1 MTAPKIAVIDYG
13 IGNLRS
19 AVKALE
25 NSGASV
31 ALTSDADVI
40 AAADGVVLPG
50 VGNFGACMRE
60 LRRAGLEDVARQAAL
75 DDRPFFGICVG
86 LQMLFEGS
94 EESPGIDGLGVI
106 AGRVLRLPDTMKL
119 PQIGWNTVEVRDGSQ
134 LFAGVGADAGTG
146 TECAAGDPWVYFV
159 HTYAAHADDPSV
171 VGGWC
176 EYGTRFVAAVELD
189 TLWATQFHPEKS
201 SSVGLKLLRN
211 FVGACAGAVVAT

>member
-1 MTAPKIAVIDYG
+1 MSDARHQPKVAVIDYG

-25 NSGASV
+25 QSGAEV
-31 ALTSDADVI
+31 ELTGDAKRI

-60 LRRAGLEDVARQAAL
+60 LRNAGLEDVARSAAL

-86 LQMLFEGS
+86 LQMLFAGS
-94 EESPGIDGLGVI
+94 EESPGISGLGVVD
-106 AGRVLRLPDTMKL
+106 GHVVRLPDTMKL
-119 PQIGWNTVEVRDGSQ
+119 PQIGWNTVEVRDGSR
-134 LFAGVGADAGTG
+134 LFANTTAN
-146 TECAAGDPWVYFV
+146 GDPWVYFV
-159 HTYAAHADDPSV
+159 HTYAAMADDATI

-189 TLWATQFHPEKS
+189 NLWATQFHPEKS
-201 SSVGLKLLRN
+201 STVGLQLLRN
-211 FVGACAGAVVAT
+211 FVGACATVAL